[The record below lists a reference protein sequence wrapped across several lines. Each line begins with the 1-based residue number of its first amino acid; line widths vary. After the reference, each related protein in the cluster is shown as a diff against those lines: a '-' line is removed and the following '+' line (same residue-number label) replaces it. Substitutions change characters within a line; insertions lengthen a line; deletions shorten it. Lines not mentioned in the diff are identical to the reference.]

1 MNILIVAIILGVLLI
16 LFGALIVGIPT
27 STSRIGVGVSMIVFS
42 LIAFWTVNAYYA
54 YKTVKIVG
62 NVIV

>member
-1 MNILIVAIILGVLLI
+1 MGVLLI